1 MGACLQKGRYITV
14 GLIWF
19 IVKYIIEVMGIS
31 NFLCHVHENLQM
43 SGVFRE
49 NHSNRKNNLSG
60 VFTTYFIDRL

>member
-1 MGACLQKGRYITV
+1 
-14 GLIWF
+14 
-19 IVKYIIEVMGIS
+19 MGIS